1 MPTCGEARPGTCPC
15 CNAAAQ
21 PVGRRLVIVG
31 HGLVERQVLGPQT
44 PGGAAEAVVLKL
56 RRYRCRACKAVL
68 IVGPRGLLPR
78 RLYGAGAISLAFAA
92 YGRGATGREVRART
106 SPWTKVG
113 GSAVERWVTL
123 VRWIEAARRGELFA
137 VTGLG
142 GLDRRSVARQVV
154 LVLAARGG
162 RLLGEDL
169 TESAFEGAVIAA

>member
-1 MPTCGEARPGTCPC
+1 MGG
-15 CNAAAQ
+15 
-21 PVGRRLVIVG
+21 RLVIVG
-31 HGLVERQVLGPQT
+31 HGLVERQVLGPQA
-44 PGGAAEAVVLKL
+44 PGGAAEAVVMKL

-92 YGRGATGREVRART
+92 YGRGATGRKVRAQT
-106 SPWTKVG
+106 SPSHVVG
-113 GSAVERWVTL
+113 GSAVERWLTL
-123 VRWIEAARRGELFA
+123 VRWIEAARRGELFG

-142 GLDRRSVARQVV
+142 GVDRRSVARQVV

>member
-1 MPTCGEARPGTCPC
+1 
-15 CNAAAQ
+15 
-21 PVGRRLVIVG
+21 VVIVG

-44 PGGAAEAVVLKL
+44 PGGAPEAVVLKL

-92 YGRGATGREVRART
+92 YGHGATGREVRAQT
-106 SPWTKVG
+106 SPSRRVG
-113 GSAVERWVTL
+113 GSAVERWQTL
-123 VRWIEAARRGELFA
+123 VRWLDAARRGELFS

-142 GLDRRSVARQVV
+142 EHDRRSVAEQVA

-162 RLLGEDL
+162 RLLGGDL
-169 TESAFEGAVIAA
+169 AQSAFDGAVIAA